1 MPTDWKSIESIE
13 RLVAAI
19 IASNG
24 GKVDNQA
31 VARYFNETYDAIEN
45 RTRVYKKAAQALI
58 KEAEEAGRMDMNMKK
73 AAGGKKT
80 TATPKKDAVKSGRV
94 TKRTTKTPSKL
105 KRANSDDDEDEDMG
119 NAGTTAG
126 AADEEV

>member
-1 MPTDWKSIESIE
+1 MPADWKSIESIE

-45 RTRVYKKAAQALI
+45 RTRVYKKAAQTLV
-58 KEAEEAGRMDMNMKK
+58 KEAEEAGRMGMNMKK
-73 AAGGKKT
+73 GAGGKKV
-80 TATPKKDAVKSGRV
+80 TATPKKDTVKTGRV
-94 TKRTTKTPSKL
+94 TKRKTPSKL
-105 KRANSDDDEDEDMG
+105 KRVNSDDEDEDEDMG